1 MSFRYVQPNGAATNA
16 AFEIPV
22 DKCGTNVL
30 DIDGED
36 GTPPKRG
43 FENIVVFQNDP
54 TYQEVYDHARMV
66 VCRYTLEDDF
76 DLKEKRVVF
85 RPVVIDMLDVVSVCL
100 TDFCQ
105 YYRLSLFAILN
116 RFRSGMQTDNSLE
129 SIVGWK

>member
-1 MSFRYVQPNGAATNA
+1 M
-16 AFEIPV
+16 

-43 FENIVVFQNDP
+43 FENILVFQNDP
-54 TYQEVYDHARMV
+54 TYQEAWDLARMV

-85 RPVVIDMLDVVSVCL
+85 RPVVIDMLDVVSVCH
-100 TDFCQ
+100 
-105 YYRLSLFAILN
+105 LS
-116 RFRSGMQTDNSLE
+116 SP
-129 SIVGWK
+129 SIQ